1 MVLETESTMFKVKW
15 DVQNNGIILSD
26 NIFDEEAIPAP
37 RPVYLQELQILEVDK
52 QFRLPKTDKP
62 ICWNIDARYYYK
74 GQPFFER
81 RGAGIYSK
89 PTVVYNAGF
98 TFSTLEAIDVDK
110 ILETN
115 KVAIETFENEAMDF
129 ILGCYD
135 AYKGKVDDFVVA
147 FSGGKD
153 SQVILDLV
161 TRVLPVESFKAVFQD
176 TDMELPCTYDI
187 VAYTEEDY
195 KYRFPNFVLYHAK
208 SDRRA
213 LDLWKQYGP
222 PSRVN
227 RWCCSVMK
235 TTVFRR
241 TMKELHNTDVQ
252 PKVAVFE
259 GVRADES
266 ARREAYDRI
275 GVNVKHP
282 NLINCRAIFRWN
294 NSEIFLYLFSRGIEL
309 NPAYRM
315 GLTRVGCGVCPF
327 ASDWSEYLIRRI
339 YPDISKKYVA
349 VIEEMAKNLGL
360 NSKEKIS
367 TYISSNNWKK
377 NAGGRGLIPDG
388 SRVDLIS
395 KEPNF
400 ECIVTQPKSD
410 WRIWLFAL
418 CQYVSQEENGLLRGE
433 MNYNGEIFR
442 FNVEESGNTIR
453 FIVEGTVNKPGLH
466 GMLSRVLTKTAGCEV
481 CGVCEAE
488 CPTGALT
495 VRDKVEINK
504 NMCVHCHKCLEVSSR
519 GCIIAHRKQIN
530 EGGMLVKS
538 SNMRTSGIDRY
549 STFGLR
555 EEWVDVFF
563 DKGNTWFGSYPN
575 LGTKMIPAAIN
586 WLRDAELIDE
596 KEKKISKKFD
606 LVKSLYDRNKLAA
619 WQIIWVGLAYNS
631 AIVNSFTKSIKIDI
645 PYTRDDIVAILKEDF
660 PTLNDNTIKNP
671 TNALITM
678 LRYSPLGCLTNEQFE
693 AQNIYVAELQM
704 SGNSTKGIRR
714 ISSGYISMPA
724 LAYLLYKEAMDT
736 KCYDIT
742 VGDLLLPGTVN
753 PYTVFGMTAESLIP
767 ALKALTQM
775 GVLIADLT
783 GGLDNV
789 HINEDNTPDDVLAE
803 VIKRVL

>member
-1 MVLETESTMFKVKW
+1 MYKVKW
-15 DVQNNGIILSD
+15 DAQNNGIILSD
-26 NIFDEEAIPAP
+26 NISDEEAIPAP
-37 RPVYLQELQILEVDK
+37 RPVYLQELQILEIDK
-52 QFRLPKTDKP
+52 KYRLPKTDKP

-89 PTVVYNAGF
+89 PTIVYNTGF
-98 TFSTLEAIDVDK
+98 AFSTLEAVDVK
-110 ILETN
+110 KLLETN
-115 KVAIETFENEAMDF
+115 REAIETIENEAMDF

-187 VAYTEEDY
+187 VSYTEEDY
-195 KYRFPNFVLYHAK
+195 KYRFPNFRLYHAK

-252 PKVAVFE
+252 PKVAVYE

-266 ARREAYDRI
+266 TRRESYNRI

-360 NSKEKIS
+360 NTRDKINN
-367 TYISSNNWKK
+367 YISSNNWQK

-400 ECIVTQPKSD
+400 ECVVTKPKSD
-410 WRIWLFAL
+410 WRIWLYAL
-418 CQYVSQEENGLLRGE
+418 CKYVFHEENGIVRGE

-442 FNVEESGNTIR
+442 FQVEENGNTVR
-453 FIVEGTVNKPGLH
+453 FIAEGTVNKPALL
-466 GMLSRVLTKTAGCEV
+466 GMLSRVLTKTAGCEL

-504 NMCVHCHKCLEVSSR
+504 SMCVHCHKCLEVSSR

-538 SNMRTSGIDRY
+538 ANMRTSGIDRY
-549 STFGLR
+549 STFGLKD
-555 EEWVDVFF
+555 EWVNVFF
-563 DKGNTWFGSYPN
+563 DKGNTWFGTYPN

-586 WLRDAELIDE
+586 WLREAELIDD
-596 KEKKISKKFD
+596 KEKKTSEKFEF
-606 LVKSLYDRNKLAA
+606 VKELYNRNKLAA
-619 WQIIWVGLAYNS
+619 WQVIWVGLAFNS
-631 AIVNSFTKSIKIDI
+631 AIVNSFVKSIKLDV
-645 PYTRDDIVAILKEDF
+645 PYTRDDLVAIMREDF

-671 TNALITM
+671 ANALITM
-678 LRYSPLGCLTNEQFE
+678 LRYSPLGCLTNEPAD

-704 SGNSTKGIRR
+704 SGKITRGIRR
-714 ISSGYISMPA
+714 ISPGYTAAPA
-724 LAYLLYKEAMDT
+724 LAYLIYKSAKET
-736 KCYDIT
+736 GSYDIT
-742 VGDLLLPGTVN
+742 VSDLLQPEIVN
-753 PYTVFGMTAESLIP
+753 PYSVFGMTADSLIP
-767 ALKALTQM
+767 ALKGLTQM
-775 GVLIADLT
+775 GVLTADLI
-783 GGLDNV
+783 GGLENV
-789 HINEDNTPDDVLAE
+789 HLNEDMSPDDALSA
-803 VIKRVL
+803 VIKRV

>member
-1 MVLETESTMFKVKW
+1 MFKVKW
-15 DVQNNGIILSD
+15 DAQNNGIILSD
-26 NIFDEEAIPAP
+26 NINDEEAIPAP
-37 RPVYLQELQILEVDK
+37 RPVYLQELQILEIQK
-52 QFRLPKTDKP
+52 KYKLPKTDKP

-89 PTVVYNAGF
+89 PTVVYNDGF
-98 TFSTLEAIDVDK
+98 TFTTLEPVDMDK
-110 ILETN
+110 LLETN
-115 KVAIETFENEAMDF
+115 REAIEIVENEAMDF

-195 KYRFPNFVLYHAK
+195 KYRFPNFKLYHAK
-208 SDRRA
+208 SDRKA

-235 TTVFRR
+235 TSVFRR
-241 TMKELHNTDVQ
+241 KMKEIHNTDVQ
-252 PKVAVFE
+252 PRVAVFE

-294 NSEIFLYLFSRGIEL
+294 NAEIFLYLFFRGIEL

-339 YPDISKKYVA
+339 YPDISKQYVA
-349 VIEEMAKNLGL
+349 IIEQMARNLGL
-360 NSKEKIS
+360 NSQEKINN
-367 TYISSNNWKK
+367 YISSNNWQK

-400 ECIVTQPKSD
+400 ECVVTQPKSD

-418 CQYVSQEENGLLRGE
+418 CQYVLQEENGVTKGQ

-442 FNVEESGNTIR
+442 FIAEEKGNTLR
-453 FIVEGTVNKPGLH
+453 FIVEGTVNKPALH
-466 GMLSRVLTKTAGCEV
+466 GMLSRVLTKCAGCEL

-495 VRDKVEINK
+495 IRDKVEINK

-538 SNMRTSGIDRY
+538 ANLRTSGIDRY

-555 EEWVDVFF
+555 DEWVDMFF
-563 DKGNTWFGSYPN
+563 DKGDEWFGTYPN
-575 LGTKMIPAAIN
+575 LGTKMIPAAKN
-586 WLRDAELIDE
+586 WLREAELINERGNRVSD
-596 KEKKISKKFD
+596 KFA
-606 LVKSLYDRNKLAA
+606 LVKGLYDRNKLAA

-631 AIVNSFTKSIKIDI
+631 AIVNSFVKSIKLEVQ
-645 PYTRDDIVAILKEDF
+645 YTRDDIVAIMKEDF
-660 PTLNDNTIKNP
+660 PSLNDNTIKNP

-678 LRYSPLGCLTNEQFE
+678 LRYSPLGSLSNEQAE
-693 AQNIYVAELQM
+693 VQNIYVAELQM
-704 SGNSTKGIRR
+704 SGNTTKGIRR

-724 LAYLLYKEAMDT
+724 LAYLLYKEAKDT
-736 KCYDIT
+736 NCYDIT
-742 VGDLLLPGTVN
+742 VSDLLLPGEVN
-753 PYTVFGMTAESLIP
+753 PYTVFGMTAENLIP

-775 GVLIADLT
+775 GILTADLT
-783 GGLDNV
+783 GGLENV
-789 HINEDNTPDDVLAE
+789 HLNSDISPDDALAA
-803 VIKRVL
+803 VIRRV

>member
-1 MVLETESTMFKVKW
+1 MSN
-15 DVQNNGIILSD
+15 DIS
-26 NIFDEEAIPAP
+26 DEEAVPAP
-37 RPVYLQELQILEVDK
+37 RPVYLQELQILEVNK
-52 QFRLPKTDKP
+52 KYRLPNTNQP
-62 ICWNIDARYYYK
+62 ICWNIETKYYYK
-74 GQPFFER
+74 GQYFFER

-89 PTVVYNAGF
+89 PTIVYNTGF
-98 TFSTLEAIDVDK
+98 IFSTLEAIDIKKV
-110 ILETN
+110 LEIN
-115 KVAIETFENEAMDF
+115 KDAIETIENEAMDF

-135 AYKGKVDDFVVA
+135 TYKNDVNDFVVA

-187 VAYTEEDY
+187 VSDTEDDY
-195 KYRFPNFVLYHAK
+195 KYRFPNFKLYHAK
-208 SDRRA
+208 SDRKA

-222 PSRVN
+222 PSRIN

-241 TMKELHNTDVQ
+241 TMKKLHNTDKQ
-252 PKVAVFE
+252 PKVAVYD

-266 ARREAYDRI
+266 ARRESYSRI

-294 NSEIFLYLFSRGIEL
+294 NTEIFLYLFSREIEL

-339 YPDISKKYVA
+339 YPEISNKY
-349 VIEEMAKNLGL
+349 ITIIKEMAKNLGL
-360 NSKEKIS
+360 NSKAKINN
-367 TYISSNNWKK
+367 YISSNNWQK
-377 NAGGRGLIPDG
+377 NAGGRGLVPDG
-388 SRVDLIS
+388 SRVDIIN

-400 ECIVTQPKSD
+400 ECVVTKPKSD
-410 WRIWLFAL
+410 WKIWLYAL
-418 CQYVSQEENGLLRGE
+418 CKYVIHEENGIVKGE

-442 FNVEESGNTIR
+442 FQVEEKGNTIR
-453 FIVEGTVNKPGLH
+453 FIAEGTVNKPALLA
-466 GMLSRVLTKTAGCEV
+466 MLSRVLTKTAGCKL

-504 NMCVHCHKCLEVSSR
+504 SMCVQCHKCLEVSSR
-519 GCIIAHRKQIN
+519 GCIIAHRKQVN

-538 SNMRTSGIDRY
+538 TNMRTSGIDRY

-555 EEWVDVFF
+555 DEWVDVFF
-563 DKGNTWFGSYPN
+563 DKGNSWFGTYPN

-586 WLRDAELIDE
+586 WLREAELIDD
-596 KEKKISKKFD
+596 KEKKISVKFN
-606 LVKSLYDRNKLAA
+606 VIKELYNRDKLAA
-619 WQIIWVGLAYNS
+619 WQIIWVGLAFNS
-631 AIVNSFTKSIKIDI
+631 AIVNSFVKSVKLDV
-645 PYTRDDIVAILKEDF
+645 PYTRDDLIAIMREDF

-678 LRYSPLGCLTNEQFE
+678 LRYSPLGRLTNEPVA
-693 AQNIYVAELQM
+693 AQNISVAELQM
-704 SGNSTKGIRR
+704 SGKTTSGIRK
-714 ISSGYISMPA
+714 ISPSYIAASA
-724 LAYLLYKEAMDT
+724 LAYLIYKNAKKT
-736 KCYDIT
+736 GRYDIT
-742 VGDLLLPGTVN
+742 VSDLLQPEDVD
-753 PYTVFGMTAESLIP
+753 PYSVFGMTASSLIP
-767 ALKALTQM
+767 VLKGLTQM
-775 GVLIADLT
+775 GVLTADLT
-783 GGLDNV
+783 GGLENV
-789 HINEDNTPDDVLAE
+789 HLNDNMSSDEVLFTM
-803 VIKRVL
+803 IRRV

>member
-1 MVLETESTMFKVKW
+1 MYKVKW
-15 DVQNNGIILSD
+15 DAQNNGIILSD
-26 NIFDEEAIPAP
+26 NILDEEAISAP

-52 QFRLPKTDKP
+52 RFRLPKTDRP

-89 PTVVYNAGF
+89 PTVVYNDGF
-98 TFSTLEAIDVDK
+98 TFSTLEAVDVEYL
-110 ILETN
+110 LEIN
-115 KVAIETFENEAMDF
+115 REAIETIENEAMDF

-135 AYKGKVDDFVVA
+135 AYKDKVDDFVVA

-161 TRVLPVESFKAVFQD
+161 TRVLPVEAFKAVFQD

-195 KYRFPNFVLYHAK
+195 KYRFPNFKLYHAK
-208 SDRRA
+208 SDRKA

-241 TMKELHNTDVQ
+241 TMKEIHKTDVQ

-266 ARREAYDRI
+266 ARREAYNRI

-339 YPDISKKYVA
+339 YPEISKQYVA
-349 VIEEMAKNLGL
+349 VIEQMARNLGL
-360 NSKEKIS
+360 NSKEKINN
-367 TYISSNNWKK
+367 YISSNNWQK

-400 ECIVTQPKSD
+400 ECVVTRPKSD

-418 CQYVSQEENGLLRGE
+418 CQYVSQEENGIIRGE

-442 FNVEESGNTIR
+442 FSVEEKGSTIR
-453 FIVEGTVNKPGLH
+453 FIVEGTVNKPALH
-466 GMLSRVLTKTAGCEV
+466 GMLSRVLTKCAGCEL

-495 VRDKVEINK
+495 VRNKVEINRK
-504 NMCVHCHKCLEVSSR
+504 MCIHCHKCLEVSSR

-538 SNMRTSGIDRY
+538 ANLRTSGIDRY

-555 EEWVDVFF
+555 DEWVDVFF
-563 DKGNTWFGSYPN
+563 DKGDEWFGLYPN
-575 LGTKMIPAAIN
+575 LGTKMIPAAKN
-586 WLRDAELIDE
+586 WLREAELIDE
-596 KEKKISKKFD
+596 RENKVSSKFE
-606 LVKSLYDRNKLAA
+606 LVKGLYDRNKLAA
-619 WQIIWVGLAYNS
+619 WQVIWVGLAYNS
-631 AIVNSFTKSIKIDI
+631 AIVNSFVQSIKIDVQ
-645 PYTRDDIVAILKEDF
+645 YTRDDIVAIVKEDF
-660 PTLNDNTIKNP
+660 PTLNNNTIKNP

-678 LRYSPLGCLTNEQFE
+678 LRYSPLGRLSNEQIE

-714 ISSGYISMPA
+714 ISSGYVSMPA
-724 LAYLLYKEAMDT
+724 LAYLLYKEA
-736 KCYDIT
+736 KKSNCYNLT
-742 VGDLLLPGTVN
+742 VSDLLIPGNVN
-753 PYTVFGMTAESLIP
+753 PYTVFGMTAEKLIP

-775 GVLIADLT
+775 GVLTADLS
-783 GGLDNV
+783 GGLENV
-789 HINEDNTPDDVLAE
+789 HLDNDISPDDALAV
-803 VIKRVL
+803 VIKRV

>member
-1 MVLETESTMFKVKW
+1 MFKVKW

-26 NIFDEEAIPAP
+26 NISDEESIPAP
-37 RPVYLQELQILEVDK
+37 RPVYLQELQILEVDRNY
-52 QFRLPKTDKP
+52 RLPKTDKP

-89 PTVVYNAGF
+89 PSVVYNNGF
-98 TFSTLEAIDVDK
+98 TFSSLEAVNVDK
-110 ILETN
+110 LLEIN
-115 KVAIETFENEAMDF
+115 REAIETIENEAMDF

-135 AYKGKVDDFVVA
+135 AYKEKVDDFVVA

-161 TRVLPVESFKAVFQD
+161 TRVLPTESFKAVFQD

-195 KYRFPNFVLYHAK
+195 RYRFPNFKLYHAK
-208 SDRRA
+208 NDRKA

-241 TMKELHNTDVQ
+241 TMKEIHNTDAQ

-294 NSEIFLYLFSRGIEL
+294 NSEIFLYLFSRDIEL

-327 ASDWSEYLIRRI
+327 ASEWSEYLIRRI
-339 YPDISKKYVA
+339 YPDNSKQYIA

-360 NSKEKIS
+360 NSKEKINN
-367 TYISSNNWKK
+367 YISSNNWQK

-418 CQYVSQEENGLLRGE
+418 CKYVSQEENGVVRGE

-442 FNVEESGNTIR
+442 FNVEEKGNTVK
-453 FIVEGTVNKPGLH
+453 FIAEGTVNKPALH

-504 NMCVHCHKCLEVSSR
+504 QMCVHCHKCLEVSSR

-538 SNMRTSGIDRY
+538 ANLRTSGIDRY

-555 EEWVDVFF
+555 DEWVDVFF
-563 DKGNTWFGSYPN
+563 DKGNEWFGSYPN
-575 LGTKMIPAAIN
+575 LGTKMIPAAKN
-586 WLRDAELIDE
+586 WLREAELIDE
-596 KEKKISKKFD
+596 KGNKVSDKFE
-606 LVKSLYDRNKLAA
+606 LVKGLYDRNKLAA
-619 WQIIWVGLAYNS
+619 WQVIWVGLAYNS
-631 AIVNSFTKSIKIDI
+631 AIVNSFVKSIKLEVQ
-645 PYTRDDIVAILKEDF
+645 YSRDDIVAIMREDF
-660 PTLNDNTIKNP
+660 PTLNGNTIKNP
-671 TNALITM
+671 TNALVTM
-678 LRYSPLGCLTNEQFE
+678 LRYSPLGCLSNKQSE

-714 ISSGYISMPA
+714 ISPGYVSMPA
-724 LAYLLYKEAMDT
+724 LAYLLYKQAKAT
-736 KCYDIT
+736 NCYDVT
-742 VGDLLLPGTVN
+742 VSDLLLSETVN
-753 PYTVFGMTAESLIP
+753 PYSVFGMTAENLIP

-775 GVLIADLT
+775 GILTADLT
-783 GGLDNV
+783 GGLENV
-789 HINEDNTPDDVLAE
+789 HLNNDISPDDALTT
-803 VIKRVL
+803 VIKRV